1 MTARRNSCGN
11 QPQRWTMMDRIAALL
26 RCRDAFCHATPVD
39 DSPSPFALHRT
50 PGWTRLLVV
59 VSVWL
64 TIGATACGPD
74 AGSAG
79 EWTPAER
86 EAIDE
91 FVSGLVELRDGLSV
105 LNAAGPELSD
115 EERERAL
122 EHLRRAREQ
131 TAGIGDSVLVRIHP
145 ELPVRVQSRL
155 RRGIEDRIR
164 SLNGAHPYRF
174 VSGYQRLN
182 DWAEWYDE
190 TRSSWN
196 LPGR

>member
-1 MTARRNSCGN
+1 
-11 QPQRWTMMDRIAALL
+11 MDRITALL
-26 RCRDAFCHATPVD
+26 RSRDAFSHLSHATPVD
-39 DSPSPFALHRT
+39 DPPSPFALHRT
-50 PGWTRLLVV
+50 SGWTRLLVV
-59 VSVWL
+59 VVSLSL
-64 TIGATACGPD
+64 TIGATACGTD

-91 FVSGLVELRDGLSV
+91 FVSGLAELRDGLSV

-145 ELPVRVQSRL
+145 ELPVRVHSRL

-164 SLNGAHPYRF
+164 GLNGAHAYRF
-174 VSGYQRLN
+174 VSGYQRLT